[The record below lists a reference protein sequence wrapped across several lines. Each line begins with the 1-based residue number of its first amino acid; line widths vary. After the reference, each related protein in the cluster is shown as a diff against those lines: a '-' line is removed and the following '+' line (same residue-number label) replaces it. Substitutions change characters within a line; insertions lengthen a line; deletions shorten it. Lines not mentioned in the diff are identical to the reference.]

1 METVKKGEGQWSR
14 GSESPGPLGPRGGS
28 PDRRLSAASAELL
41 EKLRAHERPMTL
53 ASLAEDMVLHPNTVR
68 EHLDTLV
75 RAGFAARTRAQ
86 PQGRGR
92 PAWTYQA
99 TSVLSPASEYAALA
113 VVLSSALTRT
123 SEQPSVDAELAGE
136 EWGRGLAHRRGA
148 APTTPESARDHAV
161 ELFDDFGF
169 EPQRAPESPSSV
181 RLTRCP
187 LLEAARTNPAIVCSV
202 HLGMLRGVLDE
213 YGANP
218 KGSALVPF
226 AEPGACRVVIPPVDD
241 LS

>member
-1 METVKKGEGQWSR
+1 MASIVSARDTEPAIPHTIAGRERVRVLRWNYR
-14 GSESPGPLGPRGGS
+14 RDSEQLECELSLTR
-28 PDRRLSAASAELL
+28 DLSAYEL
-41 EKLRAHERPMTL
+41 RVYPPR
-53 ASLAEDMVLHPNTVR
+53 
-68 EHLDTLV
+68 
-75 RAGFAARTRAQ
+75 FA
-86 PQGRGR
+86 
-92 PAWTYQA
+92 
-99 TSVLSPASEYAALA
+99 LSPASEYAALA

-123 SEQPSVDAELAGE
+123 SEHPSIDAELAGE
-136 EWGRGLAHRRGA
+136 EWGHGLAQRRGA
-148 APTTPESARDHAV
+148 VPTTPESARDHAV

-169 EPQRAPESPSSV
+169 EPQRAPESPSLV

-187 LLEAARTNPAIVCSV
+187 LLEAARANPAIVCSV

-226 AEPGACRVVIPPVDD
+226 AEPGACRAVIPPVDD

>member
-1 METVKKGEGQWSR
+1 VETVKKGEGQRSR
-14 GSESPGPLGPRGGS
+14 GPESPRSLGPRGGS

-53 ASLAEDMVLHPNTVR
+53 ASLA
-68 EHLDTLV
+68 
-75 RAGFAARTRAQ
+75 
-86 PQGRGR
+86 
-92 PAWTYQA
+92 
-99 TSVLSPASEYAALA
+99 
-113 VVLSSALTRT
+113 ALTRT
-123 SEQPSVDAELAGE
+123 SEHPSIDAELAGE
-136 EWGRGLAHRRGA
+136 EWGHGLAQRRGA

-169 EPQRAPESPSSV
+169 EPQRAPESPSLV

-218 KGSALVPF
+218 KEGALVPF

>member
-1 METVKKGEGQWSR
+1 M
-14 GSESPGPLGPRGGS
+14 
-28 PDRRLSAASAELL
+28 
-41 EKLRAHERPMTL
+41 
-53 ASLAEDMVLHPNTVR
+53 LHPNTVR

-113 VVLSSALTRT
+113 VVLSSALTRI
-123 SEQPSVDAELAGE
+123 SEHPSVDAELAGE

-148 APTTPESARDHAV
+148 APTTPESARDRVV

-169 EPQRAPESPSSV
+169 EPQQAPDSPSLV

-187 LLEAARTNPAIVCSV
+187 LLEAARSTPAIVCSV

-213 YGANP
+213 YGADP
-218 KGSALVPF
+218 EGSALVAF

-241 LS
+241 RP